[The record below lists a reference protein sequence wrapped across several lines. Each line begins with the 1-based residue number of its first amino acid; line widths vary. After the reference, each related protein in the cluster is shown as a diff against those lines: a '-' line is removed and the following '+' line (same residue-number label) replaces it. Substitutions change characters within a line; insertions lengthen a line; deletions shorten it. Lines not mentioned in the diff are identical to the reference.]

1 MISWK
6 PVYIHERNCVTPLGQ
21 NIEEN
26 WQQLLAG
33 KTAILQQDVGLIR
46 DVFVAK
52 MSHTTEW
59 LREDANHG
67 TLLER
72 LLLKAA
78 EPILKIH
85 RPSAR
90 TALVLATTKG
100 EIGYLAHSDPAGAA
114 LTVLA
119 RKLAQKLHVVTEPIV
134 VSHACVSGVLAI
146 SVAKRLMQM
155 GLYDDAIV
163 LAGDEASEF
172 VLSGFQAF
180 QAMSPFPCKP
190 FDKNRAGVSL
200 GDAAACLYL
209 SFEAGPF
216 QVTGEAAIN
225 DANHISGPSRT
236 GEGLYQSVKRT
247 MLEASVTAKDIDF
260 ISAHGTATPYNDE
273 MEAIAFNRSG
283 LGHVPLN
290 SLKGYFG
297 HTLGAAGLLETVV
310 SLQAMEQRMLIPTLG
325 FEELGTTQGLRVVR
339 ELKSAPI
346 QKLLKTASGFGGSNA
361 AILIEKI

>member
-1 MISWK
+1 MITWR

-21 NIEEN
+21 NVEEN

-33 KTAILQQDVGLIR
+33 KSAIVKQDVGLVR

-52 MSHTTEW
+52 VPHKVEGVWKEVHHETT
-59 LREDANHG
+59 
-67 TLLER
+67 LESM
-72 LLLKAA
+72 LLKAA
-78 EPILKIH
+78 EPIVKKH
-85 RPSAR
+85 KPGPR
-90 TALVLATTKG
+90 TAFVLATTKG
-100 EIGYLAHSDPAGAA
+100 EIGYLAEKDAA
-114 LTVLA
+114 QAMLSVLA
-119 RKLAQKLHVVTEPIV
+119 RKVARKLYIVNEPII

-146 SVAKRLMQM
+146 NVAKRLIQM

-190 FDKNRAGVSL
+190 FDKDRAGVSL
-200 GDAAACLYL
+200 GDAAACIYL
-209 SFEAGPF
+209 SLEAGAF

-236 GEGLYQSVKRT
+236 GEGLYQSVMRT
-247 MLEASVTAKDIDF
+247 MQEANVSAGDIDF
-260 ISAHGTATPYNDE
+260 VSAHGTATLYNDE

-283 LGHVPLN
+283 LGHAPVN

-297 HTLGAAGLLETVV
+297 HTLGAAGLLETVI
-310 SLQAMEQRMLIPTLG
+310 SLQAMEQGLLVPSLG
-325 FEELGTTQGLRVVR
+325 FQELGTTQALHVVS
-339 ELKSAPI
+339 EWTAAPI
-346 QKLLKTASGFGGSNA
+346 RKLLKTASGFGGSNA
-361 AILIEKI
+361 AILIEQR